1 MKYFALACGILFA
14 IYYIL
19 DEDKFVFIDNF
30 NLMIHEFG
38 HMFFSVLGN
47 TVGLWGGTIMQLLL
61 PAILIWYFYSKQDKI
76 GIYFSTYLLGE
87 NFLNVSRYVADAQEM
102 ALPLFSPGA
111 IDDENVIHDW
121 NAILSSL
128 NLLQYDDIIAFWIA
142 FLGWIII
149 IFSMVWLIFQ
159 KNPKEIENYGNS

>member
-30 NLMIHEFG
+30 YLMIHEFG

-61 PAILIWYFYSKQDKI
+61 PAIII
-76 GIYFSTYLLGE
+76 
-87 NFLNVSRYVADAQEM
+87 LNVSRYVVDAQEM
-102 ALPLFSPGA
+102 ALPLFSPGVNN
-111 IDDENVIHDW
+111 ESVINDW
-121 NAILSSL
+121 NAIF
-128 NLLQYDDIIAFWIA
+128 YMADI
-142 FLGWIII
+142 
-149 IFSMVWLIFQ
+149 S
-159 KNPKEIENYGNS
+159 KKSEGN